1 MRTKLFTILAV
12 TVLLGAAN
20 VQAYPDWD
28 IYNDTDI
35 HDGNYGLINIYDT
48 PPDHTTVNMYSGS
61 ADYISTFNSSTLNFY
76 GGNADVQAFE
86 SSNINIVGGSIG
98 IVRSSNN
105 SVISFSGEA
114 DSESIRLQH
123 VGICSITGGTTENI
137 ITTDSSIID
146 WKGGNITSYISAYD
160 SSTVNIY
167 GHDLFKS
174 PSGGSYGYGY
184 VSGFLTYGGDFFVD
198 LYNSDAYSHINL
210 IPEPATLLLFGTGS
224 LILLRRRNLKQLAPK

>member
-1 MRTKLFTILAV
+1 MKAKLFTILAV
-12 TVLLGAAN
+12 IVLLGAAN
-20 VQAYPDWD
+20 VQAIPSWD
-28 IYNDTDI
+28 IYSDTDI
-35 HDGNYGLINIYDT
+35 YSGFYDFINIYDT
-48 PPDHTTVNMYSGS
+48 PPDHTTVNMYGGS
-61 ADYISTFNSSTLNFY
+61 SDYITTYDESTLNFY

-198 LYNSDAYSHINL
+198 LYNIDAYSHINL
-210 IPEPATLLLFGTGS
+210 IPEPATILLFGLSGF
-224 LILLRRRNLKQLAPK
+224 LLART